1 MNNKCNKNSKLIFI
15 ILIFLLVSTIIISI
29 FGLKKLLSWFLT
41 YYPILVVIVSIG
53 SLIYTIHTDM
63 NYRKKELEVSRLSSN
78 QIEFE
83 KRLYNLLC
91 IYDDLINDITNKK
104 LEYAENDLNNII
116 EKKSLVRWNEIPI
129 KYGNILSGITI
140 KLDYLYG
147 MVNSNYKLD
156 EYKLFKERIN
166 GINNSVLKEFKH
178 YADLNLKGTNINTK
192 FSKIQ
197 YLIDSE
203 QKTKN
208 FDEVFDEIKD
218 LIEEEGMLISSICF
232 TIRDNKEDL
241 YKLALNC
248 INERAENINL

>member
-1 MNNKCNKNSKLIFI
+1 MKFINAFKLFY
-15 ILIFLLVSTIIISI
+15 
-29 FGLKKLLSWFLT
+29 KKHFEKEKLNLLSPIVLNKEDGINNYIKTLKNAIKDKGARNIAISGSYGSGKSSVIKT
-41 YYPILVVIVSIG
+41 Y
-53 SLIYTIHTDM
+53 
-63 NYRKKELEVSRLSSN
+63 
-78 QIEFE
+78 
-83 KRLYNLLC
+83 
-91 IYDDLINDITNKK
+91 IN
-104 LEYAENDLNNII
+104 ENDKHR
-116 EKKSLVRWNEIPI
+116 KKSLVRWNEIPI

-203 QKTKN
+203 QKNKN